1 MKRKIVL
8 AVSLAVGLVA
18 AFLTRF
24 YVSAK
29 EAEIQ
34 AQKDALGRRYG
45 TMDVLVFARDLPGGT
60 VLAAEDLSVRRA
72 PALGLRGQAL
82 TRDNLQDVVG
92 RRTLLGHVAG
102 DVAFWSDIEGGDP
115 SVKGLSSDI
124 KPKMRAVSINC
135 SGAAAVSG
143 MVRPNDHVDVIG
155 TFAFPGDDGK
165 IRNGDIETR
174 TILQNVL
181 VLATGQTTAKMR
193 QAPDSFER
201 GYATV
206 TLEVSPREAEL
217 LVFAEQMKGRLVLT
231 LRSRNDTSYERELPK
246 VDFEKVK
253 SELESLNVERQ
264 RRIGGI

>member
-8 AVSLAVGLVA
+8 VVSLAFGLIA
-18 AFLTRF
+18 AVLTRL

-29 EAEIQ
+29 EGEVQ
-34 AQKDALGRRYG
+34 AQKDALLRRYG
-45 TMDVLVFARDLPGGT
+45 TMDVLVFAKELPGGT
-60 VLAAEDLSVRRA
+60 VLAAEDLVVRRA

-82 TRDNLQDVVG
+82 TRDNLQDAVG
-92 RRTLLGHVAG
+92 RRILLGHAAG
-102 DVAFWSDIEGGDP
+102 DVLFWSDIEGGDP
-115 SVKGLSSDI
+115 SVKGLAADI

-135 SGAAAVSG
+135 SGAASVSG

-155 TFAFPGDDGK
+155 TFVFPGEDGK

-181 VLATGQTTAKMR
+181 VLATGQTTAKAQR
-193 QAPDSFER
+193 DSDYLER

-206 TLEVSPREAEL
+206 TLEVSPREAEM
-217 LVFAEQMKGRLVLT
+217 LVFAEQMKGRLVLA

-246 VDFEKVK
+246 IDFEKVK
-253 SELESLNVERQ
+253 AELESLNAERQ
-264 RRIGGI
+264 RRIGGR

>member
-8 AVSLAVGLVA
+8 VVSLAFGLAA

-34 AQKDALGRRYG
+34 AQKDALGKRYG
-45 TMDVLVFARDLPGGT
+45 TMDVLVFAKELPGGT
-60 VLAAEDLSVRRA
+60 VLAADDLAVRRA

-82 TRDNLQDVVG
+82 TRENLQDVVG
-92 RRTLLGHVAG
+92 RRTLLGHAAG
-102 DVAFWSDIEGGDP
+102 DVVFWSDIEGGDP
-115 SVKGLSSDI
+115 SVKGLAADI

-155 TFAFPGDDGK
+155 TFAFPGADGK

-181 VLATGQTTAKMR
+181 VLATGQTTAKAR
-193 QAPDSFER
+193 RDGEGFDR

-253 SELESLNVERQ
+253 AELETLNAERQ
-264 RRIGGI
+264 RRIGGR